1 MGGRVPGGNYT
12 RTPLREKYPVMENF
26 TAEGSA
32 WLKFLIVSKKKK
44 NSETTIWFA
53 IASDIRR
60 KTLNRI
66 IGKQTI
72 NDP

>member
-32 WLKFLIVSKKKK
+32 WLKI
-44 NSETTIWFA
+44 
-53 IASDIRR
+53 
-60 KTLNRI
+60 LNRFQEKEEFRDDDLVCYCFGYTKKDI
-66 IGKQTI
+66 E
-72 NDP
+72 